1 MEKSET
7 NKVIYIHEQNK
18 DSIESQETV
27 HGWKGNSPGK
37 HMGFTLYAPEGMYAY
52 SVIQQDLLH
61 INIET
66 G

>member
-1 MEKSET
+1 M
-7 NKVIYIHEQNK
+7 NKMK
-18 DSIESQETV
+18 TIESQETV